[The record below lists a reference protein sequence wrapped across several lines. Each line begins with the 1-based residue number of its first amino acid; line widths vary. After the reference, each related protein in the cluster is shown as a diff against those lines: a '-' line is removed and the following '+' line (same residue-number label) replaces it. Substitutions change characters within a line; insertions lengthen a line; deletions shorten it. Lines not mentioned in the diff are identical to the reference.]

1 MTEKASKSLF
11 LQIKEVA
18 SITTSVITL
27 GTLIV
32 FGTRFVDS
40 SKAGNATATETKKE
54 LTTFQNTMS
63 TKLDSIQDIVA
74 QTRSQAEKTEK
85 KVDVISRQFNQH
97 LSHDKS
103 ITKEELMQI
112 MYEQN
117 EKKNSEINNINWY
130 DTIEPAIKI
139 RKIPKK

>member
-1 MTEKASKSLF
+1 MIEKIKAYSSVFTGVFSAMVVLF
-11 LQIKEVA
+11 GVFRFIAQGNENAKAIQVISAQVEEIKEFQQ
-18 SITTSVITL
+18 SP
-27 GTLIV
+27 IV
-32 FGTRFVDS
+32 R
-40 SKAGNATATETKKE
+40 
-54 LTTFQNTMS
+54 
-63 TKLDSIQDIVA
+63 LDSIEMVLNSVNA
-74 QTRSQAEKTEK
+74 TVRKTNSK
-85 KVDVISRQFNQH
+85 LDVISRQFNQH